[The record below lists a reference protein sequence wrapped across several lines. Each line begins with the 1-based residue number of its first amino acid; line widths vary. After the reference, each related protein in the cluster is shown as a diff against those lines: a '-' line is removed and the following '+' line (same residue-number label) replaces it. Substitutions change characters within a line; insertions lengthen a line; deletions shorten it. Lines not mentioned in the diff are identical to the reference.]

1 MGNPNY
7 FRNKEANKDATRRS
21 VKTSLKN
28 AFTDQNLAGM
38 IERSVRLS
46 TPIQQQA
53 HLLANLH
60 ALRLCE
66 NGIAMPAIDE
76 TFWNRCYSAVS
87 EAICPSAKFKRGA
100 DAELTTSL
108 DQFNSHCLPAGHVK
122 PQRPAFIKD
131 VSRLTTLVVP

>member
-1 MGNPNY
+1 MVNPNY
-7 FRNKEANKDATRRS
+7 YLNQAANKDATRRS
-21 VKTSLKN
+21 VKTSFKK
-28 AFTDQNLAGM
+28 AFTDQNLVGM
-38 IERSVRLS
+38 IERSVKLS

-66 NGIAMPAIDE
+66 NGIAMPAVNE

-87 EAICPSAKFKRGA
+87 KATGGSYKFKRNQ

-108 DQFNSHCLPAGHVK
+108 DQFTSHCVPAGHVK
-122 PQRPAFIKD
+122 PERPAFIKD
-131 VSRLTTLVVP
+131 VSRLTALVVP